1 MRLISKKISLLS
13 VTAFA
18 VFTLSAS
25 LQASEPKYKA
35 DVPENITTPESI
47 NTKYAGELNFK
58 DGFPTDETV
67 KKTYDFLDTA
77 RATLVYTNTVGIG
90 SMQAMLEGQR
100 KAGIG
105 AYEIAIFENLLDAR
119 SLWLT
124 PNTTTPYAV
133 GEIDTKNGPVVVVN
147 PGPILGIVDDA
158 FFAHV
163 TDIGF
168 TGPDKGKGGKYLFV
182 GPDYKGQIPKGY
194 IVIKTRGYRHW
205 LIMRLIVKNGEVKKS
220 VSGFKA
226 GFRMY
231 PLAKASN
238 PPKQV
243 FHNFSGKKY
252 STIHASD
259 ETFFDE
265 IAASVQYEPTGVFT
279 PEINGQMAT
288 IGIKKGKPFK
298 PDARMKK
305 ILKEAAA
312 LGNASARSILFA
324 PRDDNVFFY
333 PGKRQWYSP
342 LAGGSHEFLN
352 NGELVQNDRT
362 MMLFFATG
370 ITPSMVLPKPGT
382 GSVYEITT
390 RDSDGNYVNGG
401 NTYKVTLPGPVPV
414 NNFWSFIVNDAQ
426 TRSILETDQKSGGI
440 DGNAKGLVENAD
452 GGATIYFGPKAPEGH
467 ESNWVQT
474 MPNKGYTVLLRLY
487 GPLQPWYDKTWMPG
501 DLELMK

>member
-1 MRLISKKISLLS
+1 MRLISKKVNLLS

-18 VFTLSAS
+18 VFTLSTS

-168 TGPDKGKGGKYLFV
+168 TGPDKGRGGKYLFV
-182 GPDYKGQIPKGY
+182 GPDYKGDIPDGY

-205 LIMRLIVKNGEVKKS
+205 LIMRLIVKNGEVTKS
-220 VSGFKA
+220 VSAFKA

-238 PPKQV
+238 SPKQV

-265 IAASVQYEPTGVFT
+265 IAASVQYEPIGVFT
-279 PEINGQMAT
+279 PEITGQMAT

-298 PDARMKK
+298 PDARKH
-305 ILKEAAA
+305 L
-312 LGNASARSILFA
+312 ASLPIRVKLTMSI
-324 PRDDNVFFY
+324 
-333 PGKRQWYSP
+333 
-342 LAGGSHEFLN
+342 
-352 NGELVQNDRT
+352 
-362 MMLFFATG
+362 
-370 ITPSMVLPKPGT
+370 
-382 GSVYEITT
+382 T
-390 RDSDGNYVNGG
+390 R
-401 NTYKVTLPGPVPV
+401 
-414 NNFWSFIVNDAQ
+414 
-426 TRSILETDQKSGGI
+426 
-440 DGNAKGLVENAD
+440 
-452 GGATIYFGPKAPEGH
+452 
-467 ESNWVQT
+467 
-474 MPNKGYTVLLRLY
+474 
-487 GPLQPWYDKTWMPG
+487 
-501 DLELMK
+501 